1 MPRLGFYALAG
12 AAANGADDGRW
23 NFRLRVS
30 TFDTRN
36 NCATEQQVRL
46 WSCNNSIG
54 IAGGNSR
61 RSWVGT
67 YGYSVGK
74 MAVTKNFDLVVKGMG
89 SEAAAAAFRY
99 CAAGREI
106 VGEDLYCGQR
116 LQLQLLTSGINSC
129 ERVSLRGRSARG
141 NSIVPAPADFYI
153 RQQFAVWDD
162 LFGLPLIDGG
172 PHPSVDR
179 SKLTSRDSQLAHPVD
194 QGRPGQPEAGRR
206 ASGAANHPPRRAEY
220 FKYVA
225 ALGLGQRADGGG

>member
-1 MPRLGFYALAG
+1 MPWLGFYALAG

-61 RSWVGT
+61 RSLVGT

-99 CAAGREI
+99 CAAGREV

-129 ERVSLRGRSARG
+129 ERVSLRGSSAGAETQLFPRPPTCTSDSSSRCG
-141 NSIVPAPADFYI
+141 MIFSGD
-153 RQQFAVWDD
+153 RRD
-162 LFGLPLIDGG
+162 LAS
-172 PHPSVDR
+172 H
-179 SKLTSRDSQLAHPVD
+179 DSQLAHPVD

-206 ASGAANHPPRRAEY
+206 ASGAANHPPRCAEC

>member
-1 MPRLGFYALAG
+1 VPWLGFYALAG

-61 RSWVGT
+61 RSLVGT

-74 MAVTKNFDLVVKGMG
+74 MAVTKNFDLVFKGMG

-99 CAAGREI
+99 CAAGREV

-116 LQLQLLTSGINSC
+116 LQLQLLTSGINSYG
-129 ERVSLRGRSARG
+129 RVKLRGSSRCWMIFSNLPWSTAGPRPSG
-141 NSIVPAPADFYI
+141 D
-153 RQQFAVWDD
+153 RCD
-162 LFGLPLIDGG
+162 LAS
-172 PHPSVDR
+172 H
-179 SKLTSRDSQLAHPVD
+179 DSQLAHPVD

-206 ASGAANHPPRRAEY
+206 ASGAANHPPRRAEC